1 MAGEHDR
8 AADQKE
14 QVFEED
20 VVDHVQHAARVTQG
34 AARGHGQHHVAQ
46 LAHRGVDEH
55 ELDATGAQG
64 LQRRHDDGN
73 AAYPHD
79 HGADGALRK
88 AGKQPG
94 QGKAAAQQHE
104 ELDQAE
110 DGALQ
115 QHGGNVAG
123 NGRGREGRVHLPVNA
138 EGQLRRLEH
147 KTRCQQGHA
156 QSNGERRQVGH
167 VARKQAGVERRGRAQ
182 HAEAYEQKA
191 RAEDVEAEVFEGLA
205 QRGFVPFVGDG
216 QVERPGAHNFPE
228 QEEAQ

>member
-1 MAGEHDR
+1 MSHLDEKPLGGRHADQRKPGNGEHGQGKGHFAAQAAQIVQGFPVAGEHDR

-88 AGKQPG
+88 AGKQP
-94 QGKAAAQQHE
+94 
-104 ELDQAE
+104 
-110 DGALQ
+110 
-115 QHGGNVAG
+115 
-123 NGRGREGRVHLPVNA
+123 
-138 EGQLRRLEH
+138 
-147 KTRCQQGHA
+147 
-156 QSNGERRQVGH
+156 
-167 VARKQAGVERRGRAQ
+167 
-182 HAEAYEQKA
+182 A
-191 RAEDVEAEVFEGLA
+191 RAKPPPSSMKSLI
-205 QRGFVPFVGDG
+205 
-216 QVERPGAHNFPE
+216 RPRMALFSST
-228 QEEAQ
+228 EEM